1 MIKAR
6 QVLFSWITVSQRA
19 SLAFVW
25 LLFTSQPC
33 QKQALCFGVPVSFV
47 TSCHIRPQALFLSDI
62 VVQHITL
69 NGIKWSSP
77 LEVDCYLQYLLHE
90 DCTYKVLFKY
100 LVHVAFYWSLI
111 FFFLLYSLLGIF
123 WKAARIGIKNSC
135 FISDISCSRIFS
147 SMNVWDLTKVCKC
160 FRKLETLYGN
170 GYDIDN
176 SSFG

>member
-69 NGIKWSSP
+69 NRIKWSSP

-111 FFFLLYSLLGIF
+111 FFFSTLQFIRNFLESSKNRYKEFLLHF
-123 WKAARIGIKNSC
+123 WY
-135 FISDISCSRIFS
+135 
-147 SMNVWDLTKVCKC
+147 
-160 FRKLETLYGN
+160 KL
-170 GYDIDN
+170 
-176 SSFG
+176 